1 MEVPCQVE
9 NRDQQPPHPP
19 HFQLPV
25 LLGQRV
31 QQVSD
36 HQADPRHEDRVE
48 QQCDPDHKDND
59 RDHHEKLDL
68 VFVFVLVP
76 MFLEQPGAR
85 LDIPGMSRGP
95 STCHAVLARRLTG
108 NLGGRRSHSAGRIL
122 SPGDPLERV
131 GHQQGQAHQH
141 EVKGPRTTPTE
152 SGTGGTL
159 EHSDD
164 SGEEWLDHRPI
175 SNQRDRTS
183 DVGLELGL
191 RIDPGV
197 LEK

>member
-1 MEVPCQVE
+1 MEVPGQVE
-9 NRDQQPPHPP
+9 NRHQQPPHPP

-36 HQADPRHEDRVE
+36 HQADTRHEDRVE
-48 QQCDPDHKDND
+48 QQCDPDRKDND
-59 RDHHEKLDL
+59 RDHLEELDL
-68 VFVFVLVP
+68 VFVLVP

-95 STCHAVLARRLTG
+95 SICHAVLAGSLTG
-108 NLGGRRSHSAGRIL
+108 NLGGCGSHSSGRIL
-122 SPGDPLERV
+122 SPGDSLERV

-159 EHSDD
+159 EHSGD
-164 SGEEWLDHRPI
+164 SGEEWLDHRSI
-175 SNQRDRTS
+175 SDQRDRTS